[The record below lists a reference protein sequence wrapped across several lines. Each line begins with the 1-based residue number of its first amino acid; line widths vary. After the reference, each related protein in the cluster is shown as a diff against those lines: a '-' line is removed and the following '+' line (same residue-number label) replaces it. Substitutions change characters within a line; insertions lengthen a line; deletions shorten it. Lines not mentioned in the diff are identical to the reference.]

1 MPRQKLVI
9 IGSGWS
15 GFTLLQKL
23 DIKKF
28 EVTVMSPRLTS
39 PYTPLLA
46 SAAAGFFGFA
56 VVEDPVRDRHRPS
69 HFFKAHVDDID
80 FDRKICT
87 CYPSFDDIP
96 PTRFDVQYDIVIIAP
111 GCENNTFGIP
121 GVREHAIFVKTADDA
136 RAVRRQIV
144 NMAEQAILP
153 FQTEQQ
159 RRDLLRV
166 VIVGAGPTG
175 AEFAAQLSDLFN
187 GDFPRLYPS
196 LANKVSLSL
205 YDVAGR
211 VLSSFDET
219 LADHAVR
226 TLSTHRVDIRT
237 KRHITKVE
245 AGRLY
250 TEEDGEV
257 PFGML
262 IWATGNAQV
271 PLVEKLKVT
280 KRGRAQ
286 RIQTDAFL
294 RAHGPDGNVMPDVF
308 ALGDAADIVDQELP
322 TTAEVACQKADYLA
336 AALNGSYPTGT
347 PPFKYKQK
355 AVVAYLGQED
365 GVIAGKADWTGR
377 RAWLAWQSKNF
388 FWVRTPKKRIMVLM
402 NWILNLA
409 FGREIA
415 RL

>member
-56 VVEDPVRDRHRPS
+56 VVEDPVRDRHRPI

-166 VIVGAGPTG
+166 VIVEAGPTG

>member
-56 VVEDPVRDRHRPS
+56 VVEDPVRDRHRPI

-280 KRGRAQ
+280 KRRRAQ

-336 AALNGSYPTGT
+336 AALNGSYSTGT